1 MDMSIIDTAGSAI
14 SSERTR
20 MDIIA
25 ANIANMHTTHDVD
38 GNYNPYKRKVVQ
50 FENVLDQKTGLS
62 KGIAVNKVVDD
73 QTEMKKIYD
82 PGHPNADEM
91 GYVDYPNVS
100 IEREMVDMASSKATY
115 EANIKAIQVFKTM
128 FNAALEI

>member
-1 MDMSIIDTAGSAI
+1 MDMNIIDTSGSAI
-14 SSERTR
+14 SSERMR
-20 MDIIA
+20 MDVIA
-25 ANIANMHTTHDVD
+25 ANIANMNTTHDVN
-38 GNYNPYKRKVVQ
+38 GTYNPYKRKIVQ
-50 FENVLDQKTGLS
+50 FETIMDGKTGLS

-73 QTEMKKIYD
+73 QADLRKIYD
-82 PGHPNADEM
+82 PGHPNADEQ
-91 GYVDYPNVS
+91 GYVEYPNVS